1 MICTASERLA
11 YFLFSACQRAEC
23 CTAVKALCRSAGKL
37 PDWLECASQKAYCAS
52 YCGKAHLS
60 IGSGRVSAGARPS
73 APHTLPGFSLQRHPS
88 TLRSESRYEFFDVYC
103 ILCFKT
109 LRLSIGRTHSCVLF
123 VKAVSRTA
131 PLLFFSVFFL
141 TNSPIRAKMQ
151 LTNIS

>member
-1 MICTASERLA
+1 MRRDLHCIRASGIFPILRL
-11 YFLFSACQRAEC
+11 SARRMLHRSQSPLPQR
-23 CTAVKALCRSAGKL
+23 
-37 PDWLECASQKAYCAS
+37 DWLECASQKAYSAS

-60 IGSGRVSAGARPS
+60 IGSERVSAGARPS
-73 APHTLPGFSLQRHPS
+73 ALHTLPGFSLQRHPS
-88 TLRSESRYEFFDVYC
+88 ALRSESRYEFFDVYC